1 VIRAEKIEK
10 SHGEARILRGVT
22 LGADAKEVVCLVGS
36 SGSGKTTF
44 LRCLTGLESYDAGT
58 LEVAGITLPPRVS
71 ERADAELLGR
81 LRRKVGMVFQG
92 YHLFPHKSV
101 LENLL
106 LAPLVA
112 GQERGDVQPK
122 ALALLERVGLSHRKD
137 AYPRSLS
144 GGEQQR
150 VAIARALVQE
160 PEAML
165 FDEPTSALDPVR
177 SMEIAK
183 LLQELADEGRAM
195 IIVTHSMALVRRI
208 GTTVY
213 VLAGGVVVEKGK
225 PSEVLEKPEH
235 DVTRALIDAA
245 GL

>member
-1 VIRAEKIEK
+1 VIRAEAIEK
-10 SHGEARILRGVT
+10 RHGEARILRGVT
-22 LGADAKEVVCLVGS
+22 LTADAKEVVCLVGS

-71 ERADAELLGR
+71 ERTDAELLGR

-106 LAPLVA
+106 LAPIVA
-112 GQERGDVQPK
+112 GQKPREVEPK

-208 GTTVY
+208 GTTVH
-213 VLAGGVVVEKGK
+213 VLSGGVVVEKGK

-235 DVTRALIDAA
+235 EVTRALIDAA